1 MRSPAERGYPQAE
14 RASPR
19 PRVGQLCQG
28 ASSDQSGRAR
38 AATQT
43 SPGDPPAHSHLQP
56 THYAPC
62 AIVPGPQFGD
72 PKGQE
77 DPGAL
82 AVIAQAGP
90 LAADCGT
97 APPCG
102 GRRYGGPARGPT
114 FNWWRTRRVRLDNS
128 AEEMQRQ
135 ADNEFERLLSP
146 EEVAGACGLS
156 RRAVYRAIARGEL
169 PAARLCNR
177 LRIRPAEFEKW
188 IGAGTPRPETAA
200 RPDGRTTPRAGTA
213 RGLRALLAEEGRAS
227 L

>member
-1 MRSPAERGYPQAE
+1 MRPRHRATQRAGGRS
-14 RASPR
+14 ASPETR
-19 PRVGQLCQG
+19 RAQRATRRTSRQPQPPLQL
-28 ASSDQSGRAR
+28 
-38 AATQT
+38 
-43 SPGDPPAHSHLQP
+43 PAIYSP

-72 PKGQE
+72 PKDQE
-77 DPGAL
+77 GSGAL
-82 AVIAQAGP
+82 AVATQAGP
-90 LAADCGT
+90 PAADCGT

-135 ADNEFERLLSP
+135 ADKEFERLLSP

-156 RRAVYRAIARGEL
+156 RRAVYHAIARGEL

-177 LRIRPAEFEKW
+177 LRIRPAELERW
-188 IGAGTPRPETAA
+188 IEAGTPRPETAA
-200 RPDGRTTPRAGTA
+200 RPDERTTPRASTA
-213 RGLRALLAEEGRAS
+213 RGLRALLAEESRAS